1 MSSLKSS
8 LHVII
13 LLLLIT
19 GYTFSFQHVKTYRE
33 QSKRTETVHY
43 LPQIEILNILSL
55 DYKGLISKLLF
66 FKTLVYYGEHMDS
79 RIMPDWKWMYQI
91 LNASTILDPYNIDSY
106 YFTQAVLTWDAN
118 LIKETN
124 LILERGEKYRAWDFF
139 MPFFLGFNYFYFLK
153 DNKNAA
159 LYFEHAARINPAL
172 IDYAIRFHYKA
183 NEIPLAISILR
194 KMHDDIKNEDIRKQ
208 IMQRINAYEN
218 ALILEKAVRQY
229 EEKFHELPEKLE
241 YLLEKGLISQI
252 PEDPYGGKFY
262 FDKKENIVKTTS
274 NFKMIPKNESH

>member
-1 MSSLKSS
+1 MSSLKSYS
-8 LHVII
+8 YIMI

-19 GYTFSFQHVKTYRE
+19 GYTFSFQQVKLYRE
-33 QSKRTETVHY
+33 RFKRKESVHY

-55 DYKGLISKLLF
+55 DYKGLVSKLLF

-79 RIMPDWKWMYQI
+79 RIMPDWKWIYQA
-91 LNASTILDPYNIDSY
+91 LNSSTILDPYNIDSY

-124 LILERGEKYRAWDFF
+124 LILERGEKYRAWDFYI
-139 MPFFLGFNYFYFLK
+139 PFFMGFNYFYFLK

-159 LYFEHAARINPAL
+159 LHFDRAARINPTL

-183 NEIPLAISILR
+183 NEIPIAISILK
-194 KMHDDIKNEDIRKQ
+194 KMYDDIKNEDIRSQ

-218 ALILEKAVRQY
+218 AFILEKAVRQY
-229 EEKFHELPEKLE
+229 EDKFHELPEPIEKLIE
-241 YLLEKGLISQI
+241 EGILSQI
-252 PEDPYGGKFY
+252 PQDPYGGKYY
-262 FDKKENIVKTTS
+262 FDKKENIIKTTS
-274 NFKMIPKNESH
+274 NFRMMKKNESN

>member
-1 MSSLKSS
+1 MSSLKSYTS
-8 LHVII
+8 III
-13 LLLLIT
+13 LLLLIS
-19 GYTFSFQHVKTYRE
+19 GYTFSFQQVKLYRE
-33 QSKRTETVHY
+33 QFKRKESVHY

-55 DYKGLISKLLF
+55 DYKGLVSKLLF

-91 LNASTILDPYNIDSY
+91 LDASTILDPYNIDSY

-124 LILERGEKYRAWDFF
+124 LILERGEKYRAWDFYI
-139 MPFFLGFNYFYFLK
+139 PFFMGFNYFYFLK

-159 LYFEHAARINPAL
+159 LHFDRAARINPTL

-183 NEIPLAISILR
+183 NEIPIAISILK
-194 KMHDDIKNEDIRKQ
+194 KMYDDIKNEDIRSQ

-218 ALILEKAVRQY
+218 AFILEKAVRQY
-229 EEKFHELPEKLE
+229 EDKFHELPEPIEKLIE
-241 YLLEKGLISQI
+241 EGILSQI
-252 PEDPYGGKFY
+252 PQDPYGGKYY
-262 FDKKENIVKTTS
+262 FDKKENIIKTTS
-274 NFKMIPKNESH
+274 NFRMMKKNESN

>member
-1 MSSLKSS
+1 MSSLKSYS
-8 LHVII
+8 YIMI

-19 GYTFSFQHVKTYRE
+19 GYTFSFQQVKLYRE
-33 QSKRTETVHY
+33 RFKRKESVHY

-55 DYKGLISKLLF
+55 DYKGLVSKLLF

-79 RIMPDWKWMYQI
+79 RIMPDWKWIYQA

-124 LILERGEKYRAWDFF
+124 LILERGEKYRAWDFYI
-139 MPFFLGFNYFYFLK
+139 PFFMGFNYFYFLK

-159 LYFEHAARINPAL
+159 LHFDRAARINPTL

-183 NEIPLAISILR
+183 NEIPIAISILK
-194 KMHDDIKNEDIRKQ
+194 KMYDDIKNEDIRSQ

-218 ALILEKAVRQY
+218 AFILEKAVRQY
-229 EEKFHELPEKLE
+229 EDKFHELPEPIEKLIE
-241 YLLEKGLISQI
+241 EGILSQI
-252 PEDPYGGKFY
+252 PQDPYGGKYY
-262 FDKKENIVKTTS
+262 FDKKENIIKTTS
-274 NFKMIPKNESH
+274 NFRMMKKNESN

>member
-1 MSSLKSS
+1 MSSLKSYTS
-8 LHVII
+8 III
-13 LLLLIT
+13 LLLLIS
-19 GYTFSFQHVKTYRE
+19 GYTFSFQQVKLYRE
-33 QSKRTETVHY
+33 QSKRTEAVHY

-55 DYKGLISKLLF
+55 DYKGLVSKLLF

-79 RIMPDWKWMYQI
+79 RIMPDWKWMYQA

-124 LILERGEKYRAWDFF
+124 HILERGEKFRAWDFY

-159 LYFEHAARINPAL
+159 LYFDHAAKINPAL

-183 NEIPLAISILR
+183 NEIPIAIAILK
-194 KMHDDIKNEDIRKQ
+194 KMYDDIKNEDIRSQ

-218 ALILEKAVRQY
+218 ALILEKAVRVY
-229 EEKFHELPEKLE
+229 EERFHELPETIEKLIE
-241 YLLEKGLISQI
+241 EGILSQI
-252 PEDPYGGKFY
+252 PQDPYGGKYY
-262 FDKKENIVKTTS
+262 FDKKENIIKTTS
-274 NFKMIPKNESH
+274 NFKMMKKNESH

>member
-1 MSSLKSS
+1 MSSLKSYS
-8 LHVII
+8 YIMI

-19 GYTFSFQHVKTYRE
+19 GYTFSFQQVKLYRE
-33 QSKRTETVHY
+33 RFKRKESVHY

-55 DYKGLISKLLF
+55 DYKGLVSKLLF

-79 RIMPDWKWMYQI
+79 RIMPDWKWMYQA

-124 LILERGEKYRAWDFF
+124 LILERGEKYRAWDFYI
-139 MPFFLGFNYFYFLK
+139 PFFMGFNYFYFLK

-159 LYFEHAARINPAL
+159 LHFDRAARINPTL

-183 NEIPLAISILR
+183 NEIPIAIAILK
-194 KMHDDIKNEDIRKQ
+194 KMYDDIKNEDIRSQ

-218 ALILEKAVRQY
+218 ALILEKAVRVY
-229 EEKFHELPEKLE
+229 EERFHELPETIEKLIE
-241 YLLEKGLISQI
+241 EGILSQI
-252 PEDPYGGKFY
+252 PQDPYGGKYY
-262 FDKKENIVKTTS
+262 FDKKENIIKTTS
-274 NFKMIPKNESH
+274 NFRMMKKNESN

>member
-1 MSSLKSS
+1 MSSLKSYS
-8 LHVII
+8 HIII

-19 GYTFSFQHVKTYRE
+19 GYVFSFQQVKLYRE
-33 QSKRTETVHY
+33 QFKRKESVHY

-55 DYKGLISKLLF
+55 DYKGLVSKLLF
-66 FKTLVYYGEHMDS
+66 FKTLVYYGEHMDT

-124 LILERGEKYRAWDFF
+124 LILERGERYRTWDFY
-139 MPFFLGFNYFYFLK
+139 MPFFMGFNYFYFLR

-159 LYFEHAARINPAL
+159 RYFDRAARINPVL
-172 IDYAIRFHYKA
+172 IDYAIRFHYRA
-183 NEIPLAISILR
+183 NEIPLAISILK
-194 KMHDDIKNEDIRKQ
+194 KMYDDIKNEDIRKQ

-218 ALILEKAVRQY
+218 ALILENAVRQY
-229 EEKFHELPEKLE
+229 EEKFHELPDNLEMLIEKRILF
-241 YLLEKGLISQI
+241 QI
-252 PEDPYGGKFY
+252 PQDPYGGKFY
-262 FDKKENIVKTTS
+262 FDKKENIVTTTS
-274 NFKMIPKNESH
+274 NFKMMQKNENH

>member
-1 MSSLKSS
+1 MSSLKSYS
-8 LHVII
+8 YIMI

-19 GYTFSFQHVKTYRE
+19 GYTFSFQQVKLYRE
-33 QSKRTETVHY
+33 RFKRKESVHY

-55 DYKGLISKLLF
+55 DYKGLVSKLLF

-79 RIMPDWKWMYQI
+79 RIMPDWKWIYQA

-124 LILERGEKYRAWDFF
+124 LILERGEKYRAWDFYI
-139 MPFFLGFNYFYFLK
+139 PFFMGFNYFYFLK

-159 LYFEHAARINPAL
+159 LHFDRAARINPTL

-183 NEIPLAISILR
+183 NEIPIAISILK
-194 KMHDDIKNEDIRKQ
+194 KMYDDIKNEDIRSQ

-218 ALILEKAVRQY
+218 VFILEKAVRQY
-229 EEKFHELPEKLE
+229 EDKFHELPEPIEKLIE
-241 YLLEKGLISQI
+241 EGILSQI
-252 PEDPYGGKFY
+252 PQDPYGGKYY
-262 FDKKENIVKTTS
+262 FDKKENIIKTTS
-274 NFKMIPKNESH
+274 NFRMMKKNESN